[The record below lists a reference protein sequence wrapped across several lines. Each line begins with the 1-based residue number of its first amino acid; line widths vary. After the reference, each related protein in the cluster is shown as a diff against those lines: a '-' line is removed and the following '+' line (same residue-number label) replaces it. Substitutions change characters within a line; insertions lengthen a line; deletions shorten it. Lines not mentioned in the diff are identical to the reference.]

1 MSKNDLTKKIANVFH
16 NKKIRVPFFVPDIS
30 KSDKLAVM
38 NALNSR
44 MLTDGPQ
51 LRKFEREFAKYTG
64 SKYAVGV
71 SNGTAALHL
80 ALKALGL
87 KKGDEVLIPNI
98 TFVATA
104 NSVLLTGATP
114 VLVDVNYDDMNISL
128 DSIKQNITSKTKA
141 ILPVH
146 IAGKICK
153 MTQIKKIAKKNN
165 LLLIEDCAHA
175 IGTKLNNKHAGTFGS
190 IGCFSFYPTKNFTT
204 IEGGMVITNSKRI
217 AEYVTSAR
225 SHGLT
230 RSLADRYSK
239 GKPWDYDIIN
249 PGFNYRLDEIRAS
262 LGLSQLKRINS
273 LNSKRFLASKYYSK
287 QLEEIPGII
296 TPKIFRNKEHTYH
309 LYIIRIKNEFGQ
321 NRDVV
326 FKKLKKVGIHVSL
339 HYKPLHRFSAYKN
352 LTKTYGR
359 LDNSEQ
365 IYKESLSLPL
375 YPSIS
380 KKQQDLVIHNIE
392 KYEGRRRSRY

>member
-1 MSKNDLTKKIANVFH
+1 MTKKIVDVFR

-51 LRKFEREFAKYTG
+51 LRKFERKFAKYTG

-87 KKGDEVLIPNI
+87 KKGDEVIIPNI

-230 RSLADRYSK
+230 RNLADRYSK

-287 QLEEIPGII
+287 QLEEIPGIT
-296 TPKIFRNKEHTYH
+296 TPEIFSGKEHTYH

-326 FKKLKKVGIHVSL
+326 FKELKKVGIHVSL

-352 LTKTYGR
+352 LTKTYGK

>member
-1 MSKNDLTKKIANVFH
+1 MTKKIVDVFR
-16 NKKIRVPFFVPDIS
+16 NKKIRVPFFIPDIS

-87 KKGDEVLIPNI
+87 KKGDEVIIPNI

-114 VLVDVNYDDMNISL
+114 VLADVNYDDMNISL

-296 TPKIFRNKEHTYH
+296 TPEIFRNKEHTYH

-326 FKKLKKVGIHVSL
+326 FKKLKKAGIHVSL
-339 HYKPLHRFSAYKN
+339 HYKPLHKFSAYKN

>member
-1 MSKNDLTKKIANVFH
+1 MTKKIVDVFR
-16 NKKIRVPFFVPDIS
+16 NKKIRVPFFIPDIS

-38 NALNSR
+38 NALNSH

-71 SNGTAALHL
+71 SNGTASLHL

-87 KKGDEVLIPNI
+87 KKGDEVIIPDI

-104 NSVLLTGATP
+104 NSVLLAGATP

-128 DSIKQNITSKTKA
+128 DSIKQSITSKTKA

-146 IAGKICK
+146 LAGKICK

-175 IGTKLNNKHAGTFGS
+175 IGTKLNNKHAGTFGNV
-190 IGCFSFYPTKNFTT
+190 GCFSFYPTKNFTT

-217 AEYVTSAR
+217 AEYITSAR

-230 RSLADRYSK
+230 RSLTDRYSK

-249 PGFNYRLDEIRAS
+249 PGFNYRLDDIRAS
-262 LGLSQLKRINS
+262 LVLYQLIRINS
-273 LNSKRFLASKYYSK
+273 LNSKRFLASK
-287 QLEEIPGII
+287 
-296 TPKIFRNKEHTYH
+296 
-309 LYIIRIKNEFGQ
+309 
-321 NRDVV
+321 
-326 FKKLKKVGIHVSL
+326 
-339 HYKPLHRFSAYKN
+339 
-352 LTKTYGR
+352 
-359 LDNSEQ
+359 
-365 IYKESLSLPL
+365 
-375 YPSIS
+375 
-380 KKQQDLVIHNIE
+380 
-392 KYEGRRRSRY
+392 

>member
-1 MSKNDLTKKIANVFH
+1 MAKKIVDVFR

-38 NALNSR
+38 NALNSH

-87 KKGDEVLIPNI
+87 KKGDEVIIPNI

-114 VLVDVNYDDMNISL
+114 VLADVNYDDMNISL

-296 TPKIFRNKEHTYH
+296 TPEIFRNKEHTYH

-326 FKKLKKVGIHVSL
+326 FKELKKVGIHVSL

>member
-1 MSKNDLTKKIANVFH
+1 MAKKIVDVFR

-30 KSDKLAVM
+30 ESDKLAVM

-51 LRKFEREFAKYTG
+51 LRKFERKFAKYTG

-87 KKGDEVLIPNI
+87 KKGDEVIIPNI

-296 TPKIFRNKEHTYH
+296 TPEIFRNKEHTYH

-326 FKKLKKVGIHVSL
+326 FKELKKVGIHVSL

-392 KYEGRRRSRY
+392 KYEGRRRSRYL

>member
-1 MSKNDLTKKIANVFH
+1 MTKKIVDVFR
-16 NKKIRVPFFVPDIS
+16 NKKIRVPFFIPDIS

-38 NALNSR
+38 NALNSH

-71 SNGTAALHL
+71 SNGTASLHL

-87 KKGDEVLIPNI
+87 KKGDEVIIPDI

-104 NSVLLTGATP
+104 NSVLLAGATP

-128 DSIKQNITSKTKA
+128 DSIKQSITSKTKA

-146 IAGKICK
+146 LAGKICK

-175 IGTKLNNKHAGTFGS
+175 IGTKLNNKHAGTFGNV
-190 IGCFSFYPTKNFTT
+190 GCFSFYPTKNFTT

-239 GKPWDYDIIN
+239 GRPWDYDIIN

-296 TPKIFRNKEHTYH
+296 TPEIFRNKEHTYH

-326 FKKLKKVGIHVSL
+326 FKELKKVGIHVSL

-392 KYEGRRRSRY
+392 KYEGRRRSRYL

>member
-1 MSKNDLTKKIANVFH
+1 MTKKIVDVFH
-16 NKKIRVPFFVPDIS
+16 NKKIRVPFFVPNIS
-30 KSDKLAVM
+30 QSDKLAVM

-51 LRKFEREFAKYTG
+51 LRKFERKFAKYTG

-87 KKGDEVLIPNI
+87 KKGDEVIIPNI

-217 AEYVTSAR
+217 AKYVTSAR

-296 TPKIFRNKEHTYH
+296 TPEIFRNKEHTYH

-321 NRDVV
+321 NRDMV
-326 FKKLKKVGIHVSL
+326 FKKLKKAGIHVSL

-352 LTKTYGR
+352 LTKTYGK

>member
-1 MSKNDLTKKIANVFH
+1 MAKKIVDVFR

-87 KKGDEVLIPNI
+87 KKGDEVIIPNI

-114 VLVDVNYDDMNISL
+114 VLADVNYDDMNISL

-296 TPKIFRNKEHTYH
+296 TPEIFRNKEHTYH

-326 FKKLKKVGIHVSL
+326 FKELKKVGIHVSL

>member
-1 MSKNDLTKKIANVFH
+1 MAKKIVDVFR

-87 KKGDEVLIPNI
+87 KKGDEVIIPNI

-114 VLVDVNYDDMNISL
+114 VLADVNYDDMNISL

-190 IGCFSFYPTKNFTT
+190 VGCFSFYPTKNFTT

-273 LNSKRFLASKYYSK
+273 LNSKRFLVSKYYSK

-309 LYIIRIKNEFGQ
+309 LYIIRIKNEFGP

-326 FKKLKKVGIHVSL
+326 FKELKKVGIHVSL

-365 IYKESLSLPL
+365 IYKEILSLPL

>member
-1 MSKNDLTKKIANVFH
+1 MAKKIVDVFR

-38 NALNSR
+38 NALNSQ

-87 KKGDEVLIPNI
+87 KKGDEVIIPNI

-296 TPKIFRNKEHTYH
+296 TPEIFRNKEHTYH

-326 FKKLKKVGIHVSL
+326 FKELKKVGIHVSL

-392 KYEGRRRSRY
+392 KYEGRRRSRYL

>member
-1 MSKNDLTKKIANVFH
+1 MTKKLVNAFS

-38 NALNSR
+38 HALNSQ

-51 LRKFEREFAKYTG
+51 LRKFEQEFAKYTG

-87 KKGDEVLIPNI
+87 KKGDEVIIPDI

-114 VLVDVNYDDMNISL
+114 VLADVNHDDMNISL

-190 IGCFSFYPTKNFTT
+190 AGCFSFYPTKNFTT
-204 IEGGMVITNSKRI
+204 IEGGMIITNSKHV

-230 RSLADRYSK
+230 RSLADRYLK
-239 GKPWDYDIIN
+239 GKPWDYDIVN
-249 PGFNYRLDEIRAS
+249 PGFNYRLDEIRSS
-262 LGLSQLKRINS
+262 LGLNQLKRINS

-287 QLEEIPGII
+287 QLEEIPGI
-296 TPKIFRNKEHTYH
+296 TAPKNFRNKEHTYH

-321 NRDVV
+321 NRDEV
-326 FKKLKKVGIHVSL
+326 FKGLKKVGIQVSL
-339 HYKPLHRFSAYKN
+339 HYKPLHRFSAYRK
-352 LTKTYGR
+352 LAKMYGK
-359 LDNSEQ
+359 LDNSKQ

-380 KKQQDLVIHNIE
+380 KKQQCLVINNIK
-392 KYEGRRRSRY
+392 KYKV

>member
-1 MSKNDLTKKIANVFH
+1 MRKSIDVFR

-51 LRKFEREFAKYTG
+51 LRKFERKFAKYTG

-87 KKGDEVLIPNI
+87 KKGDEVIIPNI

-296 TPKIFRNKEHTYH
+296 TPEIFRNKEHTYH

-326 FKKLKKVGIHVSL
+326 FKELKKVGIHVSL

>member
-1 MSKNDLTKKIANVFH
+1 MRKSIDAIR

-38 NALNSR
+38 NALNSH
-44 MLTDGPQ
+44 MLTAGPQ

-87 KKGDEVLIPNI
+87 KKGDEVIIPNI

-296 TPKIFRNKEHTYH
+296 TPEIFRNKEHTYH

-326 FKKLKKVGIHVSL
+326 FKELKKVGIHVSL

>member
-1 MSKNDLTKKIANVFH
+1 MRKSTDVFR

-38 NALNSR
+38 NALNSH

-51 LRKFEREFAKYTG
+51 LRKFELEFAKYTG

-87 KKGDEVLIPNI
+87 KKGDEVIIPDI

-104 NSVLLTGATP
+104 NSVLLAGATP
-114 VLVDVNYDDMNISL
+114 VLADVNYDDMNISL

-296 TPKIFRNKEHTYH
+296 TPEIFRNKEHTYH

-326 FKKLKKVGIHVSL
+326 FKELKKVGIHVSL

>member
-1 MSKNDLTKKIANVFH
+1 MTKKIVDVFR
-16 NKKIRVPFFVPDIS
+16 NKKIRVPFFIPDIS

-38 NALNSR
+38 NALNSH

-71 SNGTAALHL
+71 SNGTASLHL

-87 KKGDEVLIPNI
+87 KKGDEVIIPDI

-104 NSVLLTGATP
+104 NSVLLAGATP

-128 DSIKQNITSKTKA
+128 DSIKQSITSKTKA

-146 IAGKICK
+146 LAGKICK
-153 MTQIKKIAKKNN
+153 MIQIKKIAKKNN

-175 IGTKLNNKHAGTFGS
+175 IGTKLNNEHAGTFGNV
-190 IGCFSFYPTKNFTT
+190 GCFSFYPTKNFTT

-217 AEYVTSAR
+217 AEYITSAR

-230 RSLADRYSK
+230 RGLADRYSK

-262 LGLSQLKRINS
+262 LGINQLKRINS

-296 TPKIFRNKEHTYH
+296 TPRIFRKKEHTYH

-321 NRDVV
+321 NRDEV
-326 FKKLKKVGIHVSL
+326 FKGLKKAGIQVSV
-339 HYKPLHRFSAYKN
+339 HYKPLHRFSAYKK
-352 LTKTYGR
+352 LTKTYGK
-359 LDNSEQ
+359 LDNSKQ
-365 IYKESLSLPL
+365 IYKENLSLPM
-375 YPSIS
+375 YPGIPKRKLDYVVNFFKKIS
-380 KKQQDLVIHNIE
+380 N
-392 KYEGRRRSRY
+392 

>member
-1 MSKNDLTKKIANVFH
+1 MRKSIDVFR
-16 NKKIRVPFFVPDIS
+16 NKKIRVPFFIPDIS

-38 NALNSR
+38 NALNSH
-44 MLTDGPQ
+44 MLTDGPR

-87 KKGDEVLIPNI
+87 KKGDEVIIPNI

-114 VLVDVNYDDMNISL
+114 VLADVNYDDMNISL

-296 TPKIFRNKEHTYH
+296 TPEIFRNKEHTYH

-326 FKKLKKVGIHVSL
+326 FKKLKKAGIHVSL

>member
-1 MSKNDLTKKIANVFH
+1 MRKSIDVFR

-87 KKGDEVLIPNI
+87 KKGDEVIIPNI

-296 TPKIFRNKEHTYH
+296 TPEIFRNKEHTYH

-392 KYEGRRRSRY
+392 KYEGRRRSRYL

>member
-1 MSKNDLTKKIANVFH
+1 MTKKIVDVFR
-16 NKKIRVPFFVPDIS
+16 NKKIRVPFFIPDIS

-38 NALNSR
+38 NALNSH

-71 SNGTAALHL
+71 SNGTASLHL

-87 KKGDEVLIPNI
+87 KKGDEVIIPNI

-104 NSVLLTGATP
+104 NSVLLAGATP

-128 DSIKQNITSKTKA
+128 DSIKQSITSKTKA

-146 IAGKICK
+146 LAGKICK

-175 IGTKLNNKHAGTFGS
+175 IGTKLNNEHAGTFGNV
-190 IGCFSFYPTKNFTT
+190 GCFSFYPTKNFTT

-217 AEYVTSAR
+217 AEYITSAR

-230 RSLADRYSK
+230 RSLTDRYSK

-262 LGLSQLKRINS
+262 LGINQLKRINS

-287 QLEEIPGII
+287 QLEEISGII
-296 TPKIFRNKEHTYH
+296 TPEIFRKKEHTYH

-321 NRDVV
+321 NRDEV
-326 FKKLKKVGIHVSL
+326 FKELKKAGIQVSL
-339 HYKPLHRFSAYKN
+339 HYKPLHRFSAYKH

-380 KKQQDLVIHNIE
+380 KKQQDLVINNI
-392 KYEGRRRSRY
+392 KNYKV

>member
-1 MSKNDLTKKIANVFH
+1 MRKSIDVFR

-87 KKGDEVLIPNI
+87 KKGDEVIIPNI

-114 VLVDVNYDDMNISL
+114 VLADVNYDDMNISL

-296 TPKIFRNKEHTYH
+296 TPEIFRNKEHTYH

-326 FKKLKKVGIHVSL
+326 FKELKKVGIHVSL

>member
-1 MSKNDLTKKIANVFH
+1 MFGG
-16 NKKIRVPFFVPDIS
+16 KKIRVPFFIPDIS

-51 LRKFEREFAKYTG
+51 LRKFEREFAKYIG

-87 KKGDEVLIPNI
+87 KKGDEVIIPDI
-98 TFVATA
+98 TFIATA

-114 VLVDVNYDDMNISL
+114 VLADVNYDDMNISL

-146 IAGKICK
+146 LAGKICK

-175 IGTKLNNKHAGTFGS
+175 IGTKLNDKHAGTFGS
-190 IGCFSFYPTKNFTT
+190 VGCFSFYPTKNFTT

-217 AEYVTSAR
+217 AEYITSAR

-262 LGLSQLKRINS
+262 LGLNQLKRINQ

-287 QLEEIPGII
+287 RLEEIPEII
-296 TPKIFRNKEHTYH
+296 TPEIFRKKEHTYH
-309 LYIIRIKNEFGQ
+309 LYIIRIKHEFGQ
-321 NRDVV
+321 NRDEV
-326 FKKLKKVGIHVSL
+326 FKELKKAGIQVSL
-339 HYKPLHRFSAYKN
+339 HYKPLHRFSAYKH
-352 LTKTYGR
+352 LTKTYGK

-380 KKQQDLVIHNIE
+380 KKQQDLVINNIK
-392 KYEGRRRSRY
+392 KYKV

>member
-1 MSKNDLTKKIANVFH
+1 MTKKIVDVFR

-51 LRKFEREFAKYTG
+51 LRKFERKFAKYTG

-71 SNGTAALHL
+71 SNGTASLHL

-87 KKGDEVLIPNI
+87 KKGDEVIIPNI

-128 DSIKQNITSKTKA
+128 DSIKQSITSKTKA

-175 IGTKLNNKHAGTFGS
+175 IGTKLNNKHAGTFGNV
-190 IGCFSFYPTKNFTT
+190 GCFSFYPTKNFTT

-239 GKPWDYDIIN
+239 GRPWDYDIIN

-262 LGLSQLKRINS
+262 LGLSQLKRITS

-296 TPKIFRNKEHTYH
+296 TPEIFRNKEHTYH

-326 FKKLKKVGIHVSL
+326 FKELKKVGIHVSL

-380 KKQQDLVIHNIE
+380 KKQQDLVIHNIK
-392 KYEGRRRSRY
+392 KYEDRRRSRY

>member
-1 MSKNDLTKKIANVFH
+1 MAKKIVDVFR

-38 NALNSR
+38 NALNSH

-87 KKGDEVLIPNI
+87 KKGDEVIIPNI

-114 VLVDVNYDDMNISL
+114 VLADVNYDDMNISL

-296 TPKIFRNKEHTYH
+296 TPEIFRNKEHTYH

>member
-1 MSKNDLTKKIANVFH
+1 MTKKIVDVFR
-16 NKKIRVPFFVPDIS
+16 NKKIRVPFFIPDIS

-38 NALNSR
+38 NALNSH

-71 SNGTAALHL
+71 SNGTASLHL

-87 KKGDEVLIPNI
+87 KKGDEVIIPNI

-128 DSIKQNITSKTKA
+128 DSIKQSITSKTKA

-296 TPKIFRNKEHTYH
+296 TPKIFKNKEHTYH

-326 FKKLKKVGIHVSL
+326 FKELKKVGIHVSL

-380 KKQQDLVIHNIE
+380 KKQQDLVIHNIK
-392 KYEGRRRSRY
+392 KYEDQDTNDQNIG

>member
-1 MSKNDLTKKIANVFH
+1 MAKKIVDVFR

-30 KSDKLAVM
+30 ESDKLAVM

-87 KKGDEVLIPNI
+87 KKGDEVIIPNI

-114 VLVDVNYDDMNISL
+114 VLADVNYDDMNISL

-326 FKKLKKVGIHVSL
+326 FKELKKVGIHVSL